1 MRKCNPPNKRNAK
14 DPTHCNTCEVKFTK
28 DNTHRNL
35 GYLNRK
41 CKPCLSKENTKRQR
55 ESQRKIVE
63 ARWF

>member
-55 ESQRKIVE
+55 
-63 ARWF
+63 